1 MSAESI
7 LVASYAGPSNI
18 IKGNSAWNKVMGPH
32 KKSSKTCTK
41 QIPEYKEYWRCRSN
55 SDKCLSFLFLWKY
68 LTSIKISLI
77 C

>member
-32 KKSSKTCTK
+32 KKSSKTCTN

-55 SDKCLSFLFLWKY
+55 SDVNACECEHKFTCIHS
-68 LTSIKISLI
+68 
-77 C
+77 